1 MKALPLETAQ
11 GCAVSPLPALQAFGR
26 REGLRAFPVLG
37 DMMAPTFRRGDFALV
52 APVDDYRGDGVYVI
66 GLEDP
71 SLLRVE
77 VAAPRPRGA
86 PVTLRL
92 VPDNRR
98 YAAHDMTRADF
109 RAHVVAKAVF
119 AVTMMDPA
127 LIPDELRL

>member
-1 MKALPLETAQ
+1 MKALPSHIAQ
-11 GCAVSPLPALQAFGR
+11 QCAISLLPALQAFGR
-26 REGLRAFPVLG
+26 RDGLRAFPVIG

-52 APVDDYRGDGVYVI
+52 APVDDWRGAGVYVI

-77 VAAPRPRGA
+77 VAVRGRGA
-86 PVTLRL
+86 PARLRL
-92 VPDNRR
+92 VPDNRL
-98 YAAHDMTRADF
+98 YSADEVTLAWF
-109 RAHVVAKAVF
+109 RAHVVAKAAF